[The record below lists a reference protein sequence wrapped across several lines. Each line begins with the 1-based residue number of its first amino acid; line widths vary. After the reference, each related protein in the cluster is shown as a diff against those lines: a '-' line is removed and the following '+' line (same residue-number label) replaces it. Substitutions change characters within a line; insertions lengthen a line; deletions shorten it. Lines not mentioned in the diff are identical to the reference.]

1 MIKYLLSFFVLLSSA
16 TYAGDTLSNKGVTL
30 YLGGGYNHYINNME
44 VLSTN
49 IDPMNYGLN
58 ARLMWEPK
66 HRLSVGLETGYIQMY
81 QWDAKGLSKNTSL
94 FVVPIFLNMNMRL
107 IKRLYTTFGFGSAL
121 FITKTQ
127 NKQNSFT
134 TNNLQFANINIG
146 LGYKIM
152 LTKKLSLNIET
163 DYLYLSKANDMSVM
177 GRMMMGW
184 RF

>member
-1 MIKYLLSFFVLLSSA
+1 MIRILILFFLLSSKA
-16 TYAGDTLSNKGVTL
+16 TYALDTLTTKGISL
-30 YLGGGYNHYINNME
+30 YLGGGYNHYINNMQ

-49 IDPMNYGLN
+49 IDPANYGLN

-66 HRLSVGLETGYIQMY
+66 HRLSVGLESGYIQMY
-81 QWDAKGLSKNTSL
+81 QWNAKGLSKNTS
-94 FVVPIFLNMNMRL
+94 FFIVPIFLNMNMRL
-107 IKRLYTTFGFGSAL
+107 IKRLYTTFGFGSAV

-127 NKQNSFT
+127 NKQNEFLT
-134 TNNLQFANINIG
+134 YTLQMANVNVG

-152 LTKKLSLNIET
+152 LTQKLSLNIEA

-184 RF
+184 KF